1 MKRYGRS
8 GVLITETETYPFG
21 EWTQETKTY
30 YEDDQCV
37 QPGAQVVR
45 FRESTV
51 EVEIEIDLQTA
62 FNMTPDRKIQLILHG
77 EDGKTVKT
85 PAIFC
90 GGTAENHRVLEMFF
104 RFQS

>member
-8 GVLITETETYPFG
+8 GVLITDTEIYQFG

-37 QPGAQVVR
+37 QPGARVVR
-45 FRESTV
+45 SRVSTV

-62 FNMTPDRKIQLILHG
+62 FNLTPDRPIQLLLHG
-77 EDGKTVKT
+77 EDGKIVKT

-90 GGTAENHRVLEMFF
+90 GGKAENHRVSEMCF
-104 RFQS
+104 RFEH